1 MPPAKDN
8 ENALKHGHGRRNRT
22 TPEYRV
28 WRNARN
34 RCTNPLNDHWNGM
47 EPRVSGSFLSV
58 VGVKPHPKARLC
70 RIDREDDYRP
80 GNVAWL

>member
-34 RCTNPLNDHWNGM
+34 RCTNPLNDHWKWYGAKGV
-47 EPRVSGSFLSV
+47 RFLAFR
-58 VGVKPHPKARLC
+58 GRRKTTPQGEIMP
-70 RIDREDDYRP
+70 YRP
-80 GNVAWL
+80 RR